1 MQISGAI
8 QISGGKVLQEE
19 ETATAETLQRWRKC
33 WGWSEWGSKNSDAT
47 GMPEAGDESQ
57 RAGGESRMK
66 ENLPVV
72 EPITEPV

>member
-19 ETATAETLQRWRKC
+19 ETATAETLRWRKC
-33 WGWSEWGSKNSDAT
+33 WGWSEWGSKNSDVT
-47 GMPEAGDESQ
+47 GMPEAGDESE

-72 EPITEPV
+72 EPIAEPV